1 MHPLV
6 LAVWQVAGYI
16 KVVAALCV
24 PRTRRAV
31 WDPQSARHERL
42 ATPPDTSSCG
52 GKWPNLAMYAQLF
65 HVVQIALM
73 APKSLLAT

>member
-52 GKWPNLAMYAQLF
+52 GNGPNSAMYAQLF